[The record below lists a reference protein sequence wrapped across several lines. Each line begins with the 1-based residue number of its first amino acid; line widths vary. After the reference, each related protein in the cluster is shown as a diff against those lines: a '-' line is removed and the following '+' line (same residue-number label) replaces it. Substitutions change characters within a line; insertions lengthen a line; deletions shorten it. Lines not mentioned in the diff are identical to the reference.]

1 MQYIRKNNHSTDF
14 HLKKGSIR
22 MKVEV
27 KKLQKWLN
35 QKGEKLRVD
44 SDWGNQIKNAYQK
57 YKFMFWNSNE
67 ILMMAYT

>member
-1 MQYIRKNNHSTDF
+1 
-14 HLKKGSIR
+14 

-67 ILMMAYT
+67 ILMMAYTGIIS